1 MKISDMRKMTHNFP
15 NLNVQSDE
23 AQFNQFMLQLGLD
36 PSDLYQELE
45 MESRFVDTHQDT
57 THSNSSVQLHSHSF
71 YELLY
76 CRSTSGVEY
85 LVGSDRYKLQ
95 KGDLIFVPP
104 DVSHRPILPERM
116 TEPYIRDVLWIS
128 EEFFHQICTL
138 FTVFSSEN
146 IAKTSLLRTA
156 GTRWEYLGELFH
168 NGVLEAERRQAGWE
182 VAVLANTAT
191 ILTHL
196 LRASEDVSARPLKAE
211 KPELLD
217 QVLAYVEEHLAE
229 KITMADVAHHFFI
242 SESTI
247 TQTFRKKMG
256 VSFYRCV
263 TQRRLIAAKALIERG
278 IALEAVAEQV
288 GFSDYSSFFR
298 AFKQEYGISPRQ
310 FRKMSIASAEA
321 KAASF
326 TL

>member
-23 AQFNQFMLQLGLD
+23 AQINQFMLQLGLD

-116 TEPYIRDVLWIS
+116 TEAYVRDVLWIS

-182 VAVLANTAT
+182 VAVLANTAS

-196 LRASEDVSARPLKAE
+196 LRASKDVSAKALKAE

>member
-1 MKISDMRKMTHNFP
+1 MKISDLKKMSQ
-15 NLNVQSDE
+15 NLPDIPPQTE
-23 AQFNQFMLQLGLD
+23 LQVYEYIRELGLN

-45 MESRFVDTHQDT
+45 MESRFVDTHQDISY
-57 THSNSSVQLHSHSF
+57 SNSSVQLHSHSF
-71 YELLY
+71 FELLY
-76 CRSTSGVEY
+76 CHSTAGAEY
-85 LVGSDRYKLQ
+85 LVGAERYKLQ
-95 KGDLIFVPP
+95 KGDLVFIPP
-104 DVSHRPILPERM
+104 DVSHRPILPEHM
-116 TEPYIRDVLWIS
+116 AEAYVRDVLWIS
-128 EEFFHQICTL
+128 EDFFDQIKDIGGP
-138 FTVFSSEN
+138 SASE
-146 IAKTSLLRTA
+146 ISQVTLLRTA

-168 NGVLEAERRQAGWE
+168 KGVLEAEQRELGWE
-182 VAVLANTAT
+182 LAVLANTMS

-196 LRASEDVSARPLKAE
+196 RRAASDISARPLVAE

-217 QVLAYVEEHLAE
+217 QVLAYVEEHLSQ
-229 KITMADVAHHFFI
+229 KITMANVAHHFFI

-278 IALEAVAEQV
+278 IALETVAEQV

-310 FRKMSIASAEA
+310 YRKMYASSAEA
-321 KAASF
+321 R
-326 TL
+326 T